1 MPDSLHSLRLIINQ
15 IKYHAILVRI
25 LFKLDPRFDFLRKK
39 RNSLNQKTMTDSQ
52 NLLLING
59 CFTIIFSPST
69 KKIFFKTEFLTV
81 IFRGLTNLNLYW
93 FKSYDTNAK
102 KVTNDFFF
110 TKSKKNSNGNFFL
123 DRLKLS
129 KKFWMTKNVELN
141 RVPANFYET
150 YTL

>member
-1 MPDSLHSLRLIINQ
+1 MVFQFLNNFKTFFELHHPKFELSLPDSLHSLRLIINQ

-52 NLLLING
+52 NLLLKNG

-81 IFRGLTNLNLYW
+81 IFRGLTNVNLYW

-102 KVTNDFFF
+102 KNH
-110 TKSKKNSNGNFFL
+110 K
-123 DRLKLS
+123 
-129 KKFWMTKNVELN
+129 
-141 RVPANFYET
+141 
-150 YTL
+150 